1 MGSPF
6 ASAAALLSPRL
17 LAGGLLMASCLGAS
31 SLSFVDAA
39 PARAQA
45 EAAVPFSA
53 VRALNLARTALQCRA
68 TVAWGSTD
76 QTSACLKRRAP
87 ATNA

>member
-17 LAGGLLMASCLGAS
+17 LAGGLLVASCLAAG

-45 EAAVPFSA
+45 EAAVPYSA
-53 VRALNLARTALQCRA
+53 VRALNLARNTAVQNNGGLGLYRP
-68 TVAWGSTD
+68 D
-76 QTSACLKRRAP
+76 
-87 ATNA
+87 

>member
-17 LAGGLLMASCLGAS
+17 LAGCLLVANCLGAG
-31 SLSFVDAA
+31 SLSFVNAA

-45 EAAVPFSA
+45 EAPVPYSA
-53 VRALNLARTALQCRA
+53 VRALNLARNTAVQ
-68 TVAWGSTD
+68 TNGAWGSTD
-76 QTSACLKRRAP
+76 QTSACLKRLAP